1 MNKLVVLVL
10 IGLLAISALAQDG
23 QQATDSPQATDQT
36 AQDTQQ
42 QQQQND
48 QKKQETEQQ
57 QQNPQP
63 QQPGQEEQQ
72 QEQQQ
77 ENKNEAVVDND
88 EDRVAIMEEWE
99 KHMQDFIP
107 DEMLTFE
114 IESKKEELF
123 MEDITI
129 PTQMRGA
136 FFVSYF
142 SDEKIDFIIR
152 DPNKHKI
159 FHKFNKREGIFN
171 VNATTIGT
179 YEFIF
184 SNLRGKDKKSVTFA
198 LDVHNTT
205 ETHLSHHD
213 LDPVEKKLEHV
224 ASGIKDSL
232 NEQRFSSRRQIT
244 QLESIQSAHSR
255 LLIFSVVE
263 IAIVVLATAWQIY
276 YIKKI
281 LDNKRI
287 V

>member
-1 MNKLVVLVL
+1 MNKFLVLAL
-10 IGLLAISALAQDG
+10 IGLLAISALAQDD
-23 QQATDSPQATDQT
+23 QQATDTPQATDQT
-36 AQDTQQ
+36 PQDTQQ
-42 QQQQND
+42 QNVQPN
-48 QKKQETEQQ
+48 QETEQQ

-63 QQPGQEEQQ
+63 KQAGQEEQQ

-77 ENKNEAVVDND
+77 EKKNEAVVDDD

-123 MEDITI
+123 MEDITV

-152 DPNKHKI
+152 DPNKHKV

-224 ASGIKDSL
+224 ASGIKDYL

-263 IAIVVLATAWQIY
+263 IAIVVFATAWQIY

>member
-1 MNKLVVLVL
+1 MNKLLILAL

-36 AQDTQQ
+36 PQDTQQ
-42 QQQQND
+42 QNVQP
-48 QKKQETEQQ
+48 KQEAEQQ

-63 QQPGQEEQQ
+63 KQAGEEGQQ

-77 ENKNEAVVDND
+77 EMKNEVVVDDD

-114 IESKKEELF
+114 IDSKKEELF
-123 MEDITI
+123 MEDITV

-142 SDEKIDFIIR
+142 SDEKIDFVIR
-152 DPNKHKI
+152 DPNKHKV
-159 FHKFNKREGIFN
+159 FHKLNKREGIFN

-184 SNLRGKDKKSVTFA
+184 SNIRGKDKKSVTFA

-224 ASGIKDSL
+224 ASGIKDYL

-263 IAIVVLATAWQIY
+263 IAIVVFATAWQIY